1 MEQVKDISE
10 NELKRML
17 ESVAWR
23 RVRKEWSQELE
34 NIPKLLMLKKIA
46 EYEEESSCA
55 NVKMK
60 SERIA
65 LIKLRGGTA
74 PFQMEMGRWHGLKR
88 EERVCKECDSR
99 EVEDVVHWLI
109 RCPAW
114 IGHREALSKQ
124 CHDHSSNSDED
135 TTARLLCLACHNH
148 KIVAD
153 IHTMWKA
160 RFDT

>member
-1 MEQVKDISE
+1 MQVKLMSE
-10 NELKRML
+10 SELKRML

-34 NIPKLLMLKKIA
+34 NKPKLSVLKKIA

-60 SERIA
+60 SERRV

-74 PFQMEMGRWHGLKR
+74 PFQLETGRWHGLKR
-88 EERVCKECDSR
+88 EERVCKDSG
-99 EVEDVVHWLI
+99 EVEDVIHWLI

-114 IGHREALSKQ
+114 IKHHEALLKQ

-135 TTARLLCLACHNH
+135 TMARLLCLACHTRSSRYPH
-148 KIVAD
+148 HVEGAFWHVMLD
-153 IHTMWKA
+153 
-160 RFDT
+160 

>member
-1 MEQVKDISE
+1 
-10 NELKRML
+10 
-17 ESVAWR
+17 
-23 RVRKEWSQELE
+23 
-34 NIPKLLMLKKIA
+34 MLKKIA

-60 SERIA
+60 SERRV

-74 PFQMEMGRWHGLKR
+74 LFQMETGRWHGLKR
-88 EERVCKECDSR
+88 EGRVCKECDSG

-114 IGHREALSKQ
+114 IGYREALLKR
-124 CHDHSSNSDED
+124 CHDHSSISDD
-135 TTARLLCLACHNH
+135 TTARLLCLACHSH
-148 KIVAD
+148 RIAVD

-160 RFDT
+160 CFGT

>member
-1 MEQVKDISE
+1 
-10 NELKRML
+10 
-17 ESVAWR
+17 
-23 RVRKEWSQELE
+23 
-34 NIPKLLMLKKIA
+34 
-46 EYEEESSCA
+46 
-55 NVKMK
+55 MK
-60 SERIA
+60 SERRV

-74 PFQMEMGRWHGLKR
+74 PFQMETGRWHGLKR
-88 EERVCKECDSR
+88 EERVCKECDSG

-114 IGHREALSKQ
+114 IGHREALLKQ

-148 KIVAD
+148 KIAAD

-160 RFDT
+160 RFGT

>member
-1 MEQVKDISE
+1 MIIQQCARGVEESK
-10 NELKRML
+10 KRM
-17 ESVAWR
+17 
-23 RVRKEWSQELE
+23 SQELE
-34 NIPKLLMLKKIA
+34 NKPKLSMLKKIA

-114 IGHREALSKQ
+114 IGHRELLLKQ
-124 CHDHSSNSDED
+124 CHDHSSNFDED
-135 TTARLLCLACHNH
+135 TTARLLCLACHNQQQH
-148 KIVAD
+148 SSRYPHHVEGAFWHIGPE
-153 IHTMWKA
+153 
-160 RFDT
+160 